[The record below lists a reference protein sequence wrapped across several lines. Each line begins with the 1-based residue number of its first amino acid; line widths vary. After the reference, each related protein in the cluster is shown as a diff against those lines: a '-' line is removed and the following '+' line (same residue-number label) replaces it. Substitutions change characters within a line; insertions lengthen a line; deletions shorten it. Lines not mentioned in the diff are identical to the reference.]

1 MYEFLKNL
9 FPKAL
14 IKKNEST
21 LRKIL
26 SMFYIGRRFQCTVC
40 DFEMSRFITSE
51 KGDKLCPKCG
61 SLSRT
66 RRLWV
71 LLKPKLNKTK
81 ILHFSPSKSI
91 RTRLASLTNITYITT
106 DYAGEFEA
114 MKCLNIEAID
124 EPDNQYDIIICYHVL
139 EHIENDQK
147 AMKELYRITKPGGIC
162 IIQTPFKEGEI
173 YEDSSLRTEQERL
186 LHFGQEDHVRIYSV
200 EGLINRLSVA
210 GFQTTTKTY
219 EEHSDHKNGFSPIE
233 SIIIAEKRI

>member
-26 SMFYIGRRFQCTVC
+26 SVLYIGKRFQCTVC
-40 DFEMSRFITSE
+40 DFEMSRFITSK

-147 AMKELYRITKPGGIC
+147 AMQELYRITKLVEFVLFKHLLKREKFMKTVLSELNKKDYSILAKK
-162 IIQTPFKEGEI
+162 IMFEFTPLK
-173 YEDSSLRTEQERL
+173 
-186 LHFGQEDHVRIYSV
+186 V
-200 EGLINRLSVA
+200 
-210 GFQTTTKTY
+210 
-219 EEHSDHKNGFSPIE
+219 
-233 SIIIAEKRI
+233 